1 MHKPFMVS
9 KKASAL
15 ALVAPEPTV
24 ADKPPRPVNMDRLA
38 HLSKPLKK
46 KEDPT
51 VRNAPTK
58 TKKL

>member
-1 MHKPFMVS
+1 MVS